1 MSNTSKVTAL
11 STFKISKLTQSI
23 LDILKKDGSMSLS
36 EYGELPL
43 QVGLATEVLLH
54 ADCPANTVFSIKG
67 RSVGRYVEL
76 THLDVADKIKPDPL
90 ASIGATSA
98 AQVPAAFD
106 GEIKLMYLAIPTTTE
121 MDADGLLE
129 YVEEMIDTIRESLV
143 SEGYS
148 PEERETLIGVHKDFV
163 EHTSEVHVFIDLD
176 ILEDAKYSV
185 TLDEY
190 FEADAYEKFDSDEY
204 DEKYRLPEL
213 LRGLPDDVMLQL
225 AAKLDIKKGTTKK
238 SKLTTASITE
248 AILKLDTEVVKA
260 AISELIDPAA
270 VETTEGADADLAE
283 TLSGLTAKQ
292 LREVAEHMELEVGKK
307 DKSEAI
313 TTLILAEEEGD
324 VIDALDALGLL
335 EDETPEGGGVSEE
348 ESLEDILKGLDDADV
363 RATAKALKLTVPKK
377 TTLEGVIALLLEEDA
392 NDVAEALVDLG
403 FVEAEE
409 EEEQPETPP
418 ADDEEEEEQEEEEEE
433 ELDTVELE
441 NALAEL
447 DVDQMIEVAE
457 TMELELP
464 KKSTLAT
471 LTKVIMDSVTD
482 AATLEAATDAVGE
495 AAGEGEEGEGE
506 EGESLETLY
515 SVLAD
520 LKATRGNA
528 ATRKEALA
536 EMSETDLTEA
546 KRKDVV
552 ALFAIAEMTE
562 LDEDAQELI
571 ARLAGEESELNE
583 TVLGYFTKVFA
594 KLIADDAPEEVA
606 TPKPTGKGKLAG
618 TVTANAAKPAGK
630 GPTTRKPA
638 SKK

>member
-270 VETTEGADADLAE
+270 VETPEGADADLAE
-283 TLSGLTAKQ
+283 TLSALTAKQ
-292 LREVAEHMELEVGKK
+292 LREVADHMELEVGKK

-313 TTLILAEEEGD
+313 TALILAEDEGD

-335 EDETPEGGGVSEE
+335 EDETPDGTPEE

-363 RATAKALKLTVPKK
+363 RATAKALKVTVPKK
-377 TTLEGVIALLLEEDA
+377 TALEGVIALLLEEDA

-418 ADDEEEEEQEEEEEE
+418 ADDEEEEEQEEEEE
-433 ELDTVELE
+433 LDTVELE

-447 DVDQMIEVAE
+447 DVDQMTVVIE
-457 TMELELP
+457 TLELELP

-482 AATLEAATDAVGE
+482 AETLEAATDAVAEE
-495 AAGEGEEGEGE
+495 AGEGE

-515 SVLAD
+515 SVLVD

>member
-148 PEERETLIGVHKDFV
+148 PEERETLIGVHKEFV

-176 ILEDAKYSV
+176 ILEDTKYSV

-270 VETTEGADADLAE
+270 VEASEGTDADLTE

-292 LREVAEHMELEVGKK
+292 LREVADHMELEVGKK

-313 TTLILAEEEGD
+313 TALILAEEEGD

-409 EEEQPETPP
+409 EEEVETPP
-418 ADDEEEEEQEEEEEE
+418 ADDEEEEQEEEEE
-433 ELDTVELE
+433 ELDTVDLE

-447 DVDQMIEVAE
+447 DIDQMTVVIE
-457 TMELELP
+457 TLELELP
-464 KKSTLAT
+464 KKPTLAT

-482 AATLEAATDAVGE
+482 AETLEAATDAVAEE
-495 AAGEGEEGEGE
+495 AGEGE

-515 SVLAD
+515 SVLVD

-571 ARLAGEESELNE
+571 ARLAGEDTELNE

-594 KLIADDAPEEVA
+594 KLIADDAPEEEE
-606 TPKPTGKGKLAG
+606 TPEPTKAPAKGK
-618 TVTANAAKPAGK
+618 ANAAKPAGK

>member
-11 STFKISKLTQSI
+11 STFKIAKLTQSI

-43 QVGLATEVLLH
+43 QVGMATEVLLH

-67 RSVGRYVEL
+67 RTIGRYVEL

-90 ASIGATSA
+90 ATIGATSA
-98 AQVPAAFD
+98 AQIPAALD
-106 GEIKLMYLAIPTTTE
+106 GEVNLMYLAIPTTTE
-121 MDADGLLE
+121 MDEDGLLE
-129 YVEEMIDTIRESLV
+129 YVEEMIGAIRESLV

-148 PEERETLIGVHKDFV
+148 PEERETLIGIHKEFV
-163 EHTSEVHVFIDLD
+163 EHTSEVHMFIDSD
-176 ILEDAKYSV
+176 VLEDPKYSV
-185 TLDEY
+185 TIDEY
-190 FEADAYEKFDSDEY
+190 FEPESYEKFDSDEY

-213 LRGLPDDVMLQL
+213 LRGLPDDVMLEL
-225 AAKLDIKKGTTKK
+225 AGKLDIKKGTTKK

-248 AILKLDTEVVKA
+248 AILKLDAEVVKA

-270 VETTEGADADLAE
+270 AADATPEGADADVAE
-283 TLSGLTAKQ
+283 TLSGLTSKQ
-292 LREVAEHMELEVGKK
+292 LREVAEHMELEIGKK

-313 TTLILAEEEGD
+313 TALILGEDEGD

-335 EDETPEGGGVSEE
+335 EDETPDATPEE
-348 ESLEDILKGLDDADV
+348 ESLEDILKGLADGSV
-363 RATAKALKLTVPKK
+363 RATAKALKITMPKK
-377 TTLEGVIALLLEEDA
+377 MALDDVIAKLLEEDA

-403 FVEAEE
+403 FVEADEEEEQEE
-409 EEEQPETPP
+409 EEEQPESPP
-418 ADDEEEEEQEEEEEE
+418 ADDEEEEEE

-447 DVDQMIEVAE
+447 DVDQMTVVIE
-457 TMELELP
+457 TLELELP

-471 LTKVIMDSVTD
+471 LTKVIMSSVTD
-482 AATLEAATDAVGE
+482 AESLEAATDAVAAE
-495 AAGEGEEGEGE
+495 AGEGE

-515 SVLAD
+515 SVLVD

-562 LDEDAQELI
+562 LDEDAEELI
-571 ARLAGEESELNE
+571 TRLAGPDSELNE
-583 TVLGYFTKVFA
+583 TVMGYYTKVFD
-594 KLIADDAPEEVA
+594 KLIVDSTEDETPEPVKAPA
-606 TPKPTGKGKLAG
+606 KGK
-618 TVTANAAKPAGK
+618 ANAAKPAGK

>member
-148 PEERETLIGVHKDFV
+148 PEERETLIGVHKEFV

-176 ILEDAKYSV
+176 ILEDTKYSV

-292 LREVAEHMELEVGKK
+292 LREVADHMELEVGKK

-313 TTLILAEEEGD
+313 TALILAEEEGD

-409 EEEQPETPP
+409 EEEVETPP
-418 ADDEEEEEQEEEEEE
+418 ADDEEEEQEEEEE
-433 ELDTVELE
+433 ELDTVDLE

-447 DVDQMIEVAE
+447 DVDQMTVVIE
-457 TMELELP
+457 TLELELP
-464 KKSTLAT
+464 KKPTLAT

-482 AATLEAATDAVGE
+482 AETLEAATDAVAEE
-495 AAGEGEEGEGE
+495 AGEGE

-515 SVLAD
+515 SVLVD

-594 KLIADDAPEEVA
+594 KLIADDAPEEEE
-606 TPKPTGKGKLAG
+606 TPEPAKAPVKGK
-618 TVTANAAKPAGK
+618 ANAAKPAGK